1 MELIR
6 SLREA
11 RSICFAD
18 LHGPTWPPDWEWMR
32 NVVELVLV
40 AHINQIGGTS
50 MGLNLL
56 VQIGPDSTRS
66 IASHGE
72 LVSYKVVLM

>member
-1 MELIR
+1 M
-6 SLREA
+6 
-11 RSICFAD
+11 
-18 LHGPTWPPDWEWMR
+18 G
-32 NVVELVLV
+32 LVLV